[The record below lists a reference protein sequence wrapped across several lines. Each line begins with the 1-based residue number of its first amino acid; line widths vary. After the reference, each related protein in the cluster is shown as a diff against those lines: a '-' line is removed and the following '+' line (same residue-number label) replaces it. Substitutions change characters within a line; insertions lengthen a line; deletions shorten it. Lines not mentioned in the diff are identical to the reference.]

1 MKNTIQTKRTT
12 PAKNGFRKLHARTSA
27 RKRKLRATTA
37 MADPHV
43 DLESDVP
50 NVGIGRALIVIL
62 VLHVIAIAAIYAHST
77 FFGADASEATAD
89 SGKPVSSPVG
99 DPGAAEAALVAPAA
113 ESRDDHASS
122 RYIVVTGDTYG
133 RIAYGRHVDE
143 TALRALNN
151 NRPLRAGVVL
161 DLPAELSSRP
171 VAVRQT
177 PSARA
182 PQAVAVAEEVFETPH
197 ARAIVIDEDPAPRQ
211 PSTAVAIAT
220 PTPAA
225 ATTMSDS
232 GKRYTV
238 KSGDTVWRIAH
249 NNKVSS
255 EQLLKING
263 IKDASKLKIGRE
275 LIIPSK

>member
-1 MKNTIQTKRTT
+1 
-12 PAKNGFRKLHARTSA
+12 
-27 RKRKLRATTA
+27 

-77 FFGADASEATAD
+77 FFGASASEATAD
-89 SGKPVSSPVG
+89 SGKPTSSPVG
-99 DPGAAEAALVAPAA
+99 DPGAAAAALVAPAA
-113 ESRDDHASS
+113 ESGDDHASG

-133 RIAYGRHVDE
+133 RIAYGRNVDE
-143 TALRALNN
+143 TALRALND

-161 DLPAELSSRP
+161 DLPTELSSRP
-171 VAVRQT
+171 VAVRET
-177 PSARA
+177 PATRA
-182 PQAVAVAEEVFETPH
+182 PRAVAVADEVFETPH

-211 PSTAVAIAT
+211 PAKPAVGASN
-220 PTPAA
+220 PA

-255 EQLLKING
+255 DQLLKING

>member
-77 FFGADASEATAD
+77 FFGASASDATAD
-89 SGKPVSSPVG
+89 SGKPTSSPVG
-99 DPGAAEAALVAPAA
+99 DPGAAAAALVAPAA
-113 ESRDDHASS
+113 ESDDDYSS
-122 RYIVVTGDTYG
+122 GRYIVVTGDTYI
-133 RIAYGRHVDE
+133 RIAYGRNVDP
-143 TALRALNN
+143 TALRALND

-171 VAVRQT
+171 VAVRET
-177 PSARA
+177 PTTRA
-182 PQAVAVAEEVFETPH
+182 PQSVAVAEEVFETPH

-211 PSTAVAIAT
+211 PAKAAVA
-220 PTPAA
+220 AA
-225 ATTMSDS
+225 STMPDS

-249 NNKVSS
+249 NNKVTSD
-255 EQLLKING
+255 QLLKING
-263 IKDASKLKIGRE
+263 IKDASKLKIGRV